1 MAMAH
6 FRAIEGRSRG
16 YALLVLGLG
25 ALVAL
30 GLLAAAMKGIH
41 GHYITGMNNHVVWGL
56 PHIFA
61 ILLIVTASGA
71 LNAASFASV
80 FGRVAFKPLA
90 RISALLAIC
99 LLIGGLVILVLDLGR
114 PDRLIVAMTHYN
126 FKSIFA
132 WNIFLYTGFIA
143 VAVVYLWFQ
152 MEKRMQG
159 YVPIAGYTAFLWRL
173 VLTTGTGSIF
183 GFLVAREGYNTAI
196 LAPLFIAMSFA
207 LGMAAFLLI
216 VLALFRGTGRPLG
229 DLILKRMKN
238 LLAIFVAVVLYLVLI
253 HHLTN
258 LYATRLHDFQA
269 FILLNGGIYTFL
281 FWVVQV
287 VIGGLLPLL
296 LLWHPVW
303 SQARATLALASGLV
317 LVGGFAQLYVIVI
330 GGQAFPVELFPGYDI
345 RSSFFDG
352 VVAPYTP
359 SLVELMLGV
368 GGVAFAL
375 LLFVLAIRV
384 LPFCPRS
391 LSDQDVDP
399 AHAGTQAGAT
409 TARAA

>member
-30 GLLAAAMKGIH
+30 GLLAAALKGIH

-80 FGRVAFKPLA
+80 FGQVAFKPLA

-207 LGMAAFLLI
+207 LGMAAFLLV

-399 AHAGTQAGAT
+399 VHAGTQPGAT
-409 TARAA
+409 TARAS

>member
-1 MAMAH
+1 MAMTH

-16 YALLVLGLG
+16 YALLSLGLG
-25 ALVAL
+25 VLVAL
-30 GLLAAAMKGIH
+30 GLLAAALKGIH

-159 YVPIAGYTAFLWRL
+159 YVTIAGYTAFLWRL
-173 VLTTGTGSIF
+173 ILTTGTGSIF

-207 LGMAAFLLI
+207 LGMAAFLL
-216 VLALFRGTGRPLG
+216 VVMALFRGTGRPLG
-229 DLILKRMKN
+229 DLILRRMKN
-238 LLAIFVAVVLYLVLI
+238 LLAIFVAVVLYLVII
-253 HHLTN
+253 HNLTN
-258 LYATRLHDFQA
+258 LYATRLHDFQS
-269 FILLNGGIYTFL
+269 FILVNGGIYTFL

-287 VIGGLLPLL
+287 MVGSLLPLI

-303 SQARATLALASGLV
+303 SQTRAILALASGLV

-330 GGQAFPVELFPGYDI
+330 GAQAYPVELFPGYDI

-359 SLVELMLGV
+359 SIVEVMLGV

-384 LPFCPRS
+384 LPFCPLS
-391 LSDQDVDP
+391 LSDRDVDP
-399 AHAGTQAGAT
+399 AHVGETGAA
-409 TARAA
+409 TARPA